1 VGTPVPS
8 PPAIDP
14 RCGDRTATGRI
25 DCRINQPTVTAHE
38 TPYPAVVFAP
48 GDVVEVT
55 ADGCVQTGGAGDTWK
70 RYVNPSGSNS
80 ASLYHGLIR
89 IPTATKDSALVRIN
103 SVVARHLTV
112 TGQGVVPSQLVLSLG
127 YEDDDYSD
135 NGYSSHDNGTEDQ
148 CKPDPTHGKD
158 GGPAHVTITIYRG
171 VSPGTP
177 GSRFDFDVVSSAT
190 DPNGLPLNPVWSWQQ
205 RPENRGR
212 IPSTS
217 LCHNFSV
224 RGSTLGIPD
233 KYMTPSF
240 GDCTDQA
247 DTSTVDLPFGEP
259 NSFLCN
265 LATTPFTGDT
275 FAGHVNWFPVTVEGR
290 ANWGDHG
297 HDDDYTFGYNAV
309 DAPEQPNPLS
319 VNGRPGLHVEF
330 DSDETID
337 HFSSDAW
344 NRFHAAVDSG
354 DKARAKLHFDGHT
367 ILTGMFGL
375 DGEHS
380 LKAELHPLFALATR
394 RANLENDPADEAW
407 LMFVRNLGDEGYCSS
422 QIWYAGF
429 DDYTFRLP
437 WREGMTSVAVDVA
450 KTRFEGTDGTS
461 PPLVAV
467 LPPPSPSA
475 GVYVT
480 FHLGP
485 PVYSSSILG
494 TGASVPFVDGA
505 LHLVWTGPSVAGR
518 RPPKRAAA
526 GGPSRTAGLPRGPGA
541 SSDADG
547 AEDAIRA
554 AIEHLP
560 ARQRQ
565 RVRNARIL
573 PGTPAAAVHRLPP
586 TGAARIIT
594 DSTAVARTTTPRAVK
609 VGPAARKMARDAA
622 QMKALCAVSRNAP
635 AGLPAEACTGG
646 VTDRR

>member
-1 VGTPVPS
+1 M
-8 PPAIDP
+8 
-14 RCGDRTATGRI
+14 
-25 DCRINQPTVTAHE
+25 
-38 TPYPAVVFAP
+38 FAP
-48 GDVVEVT
+48 GDIVDVT
-55 ADGCVQTGGAGDTWK
+55 ADGCVQTGGSGSTWK
-70 RYVNPSGSNS
+70 RYVNPSGANS

-89 IPTATKDSALVRIN
+89 IPTGTKDSALVRIN

-112 TGQGVVPSQLVLSLG
+112 TGQGVTPSQLVLSLG
-127 YEDDDYSD
+127 YEDDGYSD
-135 NGYSSHDNGTEDQ
+135 NGYDSHDDGTEDQ
-148 CKPDPTHGKD
+148 CKPDPSHGKD
-158 GGPAHVTITIYRG
+158 GGPAHVTVSIYRG
-171 VSPGTP
+171 VTPGTP

-190 DPNGLPLNPVWSWQQ
+190 DPNGLPLNPIWSWQQ
-205 RPENRGR
+205 RPGNQGQ

-259 NSFLCN
+259 NTFLCN
-265 LATTPFTGDT
+265 IATGPFVGDT
-275 FAGHVNWFPVTVEGR
+275 FAGHINWFPVTVEGR

-297 HDDDYTFGYNAV
+297 ADDDYTFGYNAV
-309 DAPEQPNPLS
+309 DAPDQPNPLS
-319 VNGRPGLHVEF
+319 VNGRSGLHVEF

-344 NRFHAAVDSG
+344 NKFHAAVDSG
-354 DKARAKLHFDGHT
+354 DKPQAKLQFDGHT

-422 QIWYAGF
+422 QIWYSGL

-450 KTRFEGTDGTS
+450 KTQFDGTPGTS
-461 PPLVAV
+461 PPLVS
-467 LPPPSPSA
+467 LPLFVGFGASS
-475 GVYVT
+475 

-485 PVYSSSILG
+485 PVYNSTLFG
-494 TGASVPFVDGA
+494 TPASVPFVDGA
-505 LHLVWTGPSVAGR
+505 LHLVWTGPSVAGPR
-518 RPPKRAAA
+518 AGAAASNRPP
-526 GGPSRTAGLPRGPGA
+526 RTAGTPPELGPESETGGA
-541 SSDADG
+541 DDALR
-547 AEDAIRA
+547 DAIA
-554 AIEHLP
+554 HLP

-565 RVRNARIL
+565 RVRNARVL
-573 PGTPAAAVHRLPP
+573 PGTSPAAVQRLPP
-586 TGAARIIT
+586 TAQASSDDRRGWR
-594 DSTAVARTTTPRAVK
+594 TAPRMPLL
-609 VGPAARKMARDAA
+609 GPAVGRWRATPLR
-622 QMKALCAVSRNAP
+622 
-635 AGLPAEACTGG
+635 
-646 VTDRR
+646 